1 MGASKL
7 LKSRNRRSRTESEN
21 SGRWENDDQ
30 GIQMKGEK
38 APLSPVSEAQDED
51 DDDGLYM
58 YDIRDAGVPAVP
70 DGGYG
75 WVIVFASFMCNL
87 IVDGIAYTFG
97 VFLPKIAESL
107 GQGKGQVAWAG
118 SLLCGVYLCVGPIVS
133 ALANKYGCR
142 SVCIAGS
149 FVGSAGFALSYL
161 SPDLSILM
169 LTYGVVGGVG
179 FGLIYLPA
187 VVCVGYYFESKRA
200 LATGIAVCGSGVGTF
215 VFAPFASWLLS
226 IMEWRSANLVF
237 SALILSCGL
246 FGTLM
251 KPLEVQV
258 EMDDDDDDEEDVE
271 RGGGGRSKPLLQR
284 MAEDKRHYLERGS
297 LAGSAYFMVQL
308 PDGTMER
315 RMKMPLNVDPGV
327 HSSFHLDQLVS
338 GGGMTPVPT
347 MALLP
352 TITEAKT
359 TETGSTAGSDAS
371 REGSADPEKKK
382 EEASSNNNT
391 EDANPLPNIPEP
403 IEEEKESDEA
413 DSPTDSTK
421 DLPVS
426 TSIPIPNKNNIRERR
441 NSEGVQS
448 SSPPSN
454 QTTPV
459 SSVKQDAAA
468 AFLSK
473 SPSKP
478 TMPPRVGSTLGSQFG
493 SKSVAASIP
502 RNGSAP
508 QFNYGRSIP
517 KNTSVPFFDKQQ
529 ASRKP
534 SFRAV
539 PLGTAPSKGSKANL
553 QETQSRRGSITNT
566 IKGSIASFMG
576 SKIINTT
583 TQDEDCNSLWSKQ
596 ELSDGLIFSSSK
608 KDTTTEPRHIIR
620 PMSRKDIFYSGSI
633 VNLPEYK
640 SQMSINSYRQSV
652 LNIPRISSGVELD
665 GYGSPEKP
673 KPSVCPCLGQG
684 AGAFKSALAQLM
696 DFSLLANPVFLFIAI
711 SNVFGM
717 LGFYVPFVY
726 LIDAA
731 VLKGVDADSAAFLL
745 SIIGVTNTIGR
756 VVSGMVSD
764 LPQVNSLF
772 MNNVCILLSGVCVFV
787 VPFCGSSYYAYVGV
801 AIFFG
806 LFVSAYISLTSIILV
821 DLLGLENLTNAFG
834 LLILFRGAAGI
845 VGAPLAG
852 AVFDNFKSYDVSFYL
867 AGGFLLI
874 SAAISFM
881 VPLVTRCAPEKP
893 LLEPPSQPGGFLED
907 IPEAAESNTNSGD
920 FEESEKYD
928 QVESCL

>member
-1 MGASKL
+1 MVVELYGMARS
-7 LKSRNRRSRTESEN
+7 KSRVCWTH
-21 SGRWENDDQ
+21 
-30 GIQMKGEK
+30 
-38 APLSPVSEAQDED
+38 
-51 DDDGLYM
+51 
-58 YDIRDAGVPAVP
+58 
-70 DGGYG
+70 
-75 WVIVFASFMCNL
+75 
-87 IVDGIAYTFG
+87 
-97 VFLPKIAESL
+97 
-107 GQGKGQVAWAG
+107 
-118 SLLCGVYLCVGPIVS
+118 
-133 ALANKYGCR
+133 
-142 SVCIAGS
+142 SV
-149 FVGSAGFALSYL
+149 
-161 SPDLSILM
+161 M
-169 LTYGVVGGVG
+169 
-179 FGLIYLPA
+179 
-187 VVCVGYYFESKRA
+187 R
-200 LATGIAVCGSGVGTF
+200 
-215 VFAPFASWLLS
+215 
-226 IMEWRSANLVF
+226 
-237 SALILSCGL
+237 
-246 FGTLM
+246 
-251 KPLEVQV
+251 
-258 EMDDDDDDEEDVE
+258 
-271 RGGGGRSKPLLQR
+271 
-284 MAEDKRHYLERGS
+284 
-297 LAGSAYFMVQL
+297 GSAYFMVQL

-382 EEASSNNNT
+382 EEASTNNNT
-391 EDANPLPNIPEP
+391 EDNANPLPNIPEP

-413 DSPTDSTK
+413 ETPSDSTK
-421 DLPVS
+421 DIPMS
-426 TSIPIPNKNNIRERR
+426 TSIAIPNKNNIRERR

-448 SSPPSN
+448 TSPPSN

-468 AFLSK
+468 FLSK

-478 TMPPRVGSTLGSQFG
+478 SMPPRVGSTLGSQFG

-529 ASRKP
+529 AAKKP
-534 SFRAV
+534 TFRAV
-539 PLGTAPSKGSKANL
+539 PLGSATNKGSKANL
-553 QETQSRRGSITNT
+553 QQESQSRRGSITNT

-583 TQDEDCNSLWSKQ
+583 TQDDDYNSMWSKQ

-608 KDTTTEPRHIIR
+608 KETTTEPRHIIR

-652 LNIPRISSGVELD
+652 LNIPRAASGLELD
-665 GYGSPEKP
+665 GYSSPDKQ

-696 DFSLLANPVFLFIAI
+696 DFSLLANPVFLFIGI

-787 VPFCGSSYYAYVGV
+787 VPFCGSSYYAYVAV
-801 AIFFG
+801 AVFFG

-834 LLILFRGAAGI
+834 LLILFRGSAGI

-852 AVFDNFKSYDVSFYL
+852 AVFDSFKSYDVSFYL

-881 VPLVTRCAPEKP
+881 IPLVNRCAPEKP
-893 LLEPPSQPGGFLED
+893 LLQPPSQPGGFLED

-920 FEESEKYD
+920 LDESEEKYD
-928 QVESCL
+928 QVESSL